1 MLIATKL
8 IRAHVHNQT
17 RAHDKPDLDKVNP
30 SASAK
35 VNRYEGSHR
44 FLLWMTE
51 SEGKI
56 ERQDTNLKNK
66 KRAEIALPFPNK
78 GKLMPV

>member
-1 MLIATKL
+1 MLIAMKF
-8 IRAHVHNQT
+8 IRAHVHYQT
-17 RAHDKPDLDKVNP
+17 YVHNMLDLDKVNP

-35 VNRYEGSHR
+35 MNRYEGSHK
-44 FLLWMTE
+44 FLLQATE
-51 SEGKI
+51 SEEKI

-78 GKLMPV
+78 GKLTPV